1 MAVCQHQQEDKRM
14 NPKMQK
20 LRQEHEK
27 NEARM
32 ERLKGRNRAIE
43 KKLQELESTEI
54 LGLVHQYDMDAEQ
67 LAAFLSRIN
76 LGEVSHEEM

>member
-1 MAVCQHQQEDKRM
+1 
-14 NPKMQK
+14 
-20 LRQEHEK
+20 
-27 NEARM
+27 M

-76 LGEVSHEEM
+76 QGEVSHEEM